1 VTVPANATTA
11 TFAITTSAV
20 NAATAVTITAT
31 YNGVAR
37 TATLT
42 VNPPAALNGVT
53 VNPTAV
59 TGGAGSTG
67 TVTLGSAAPAG
78 GAVVTLASSN
88 TNVATV
94 PASVTVAAGTTTK
107 TFAITTSAVNAAT
120 AVTITAT
127 YNGVARTA
135 TLTVNP
141 AGPAALARVVM
152 NPATMI
158 FGSVSTGTVTLT
170 APAPAGGAVVALA
183 SSDWVS
189 FVLPASVTVPAG
201 ARTARFAVTNSI
213 GQATTIITASYNGVN
228 KTAAL
233 TSVYP
238 TVAALTCTP
247 NPVVAENT
255 TVCTLTMNGI
265 MPSDTTVWILSDQP
279 FFAPIP
285 ANGIVTV
292 PAGAISTAFPITPT
306 LVPDRIVANIS
317 ANALATAT
325 VTTPLTI
332 NLTNRGRTWIL
343 NNVVFDD
350 GGTATG
356 YFTYDP
362 ATGQYLDVNIQVT
375 PGPDPNNPL
384 GHAPQNLYYYPWP
397 NGFMPTFVD
406 NWSTA
411 SEMAL
416 QNPVTNVPVSWTAL
430 QFNFAQAL
438 TNAGGTIPLV
448 VNPNVP
454 YTPFCTEDYSP
465 RCTPPPPDI
474 SQERFALPD
483 NLYGVPTGFFY
494 RIVVSGSVTAQ

>member
-1 VTVPANATTA
+1 VTLTSAAPAGGAVVTLTSSNTNVATVPASVTVAAGATTKA
-11 TFAITTSAV
+11 FAITTSAV

-31 YNGVAR
+31 Y
-37 TATLT
+37 
-42 VNPPAALNGVT
+42 
-53 VNPTAV
+53 
-59 TGGAGSTG
+59 S
-67 TVTLGSAAPAG
+67 
-78 GAVVTLASSN
+78 
-88 TNVATV
+88 
-94 PASVTVAAGTTTK
+94 
-107 TFAITTSAVNAAT
+107 
-120 AVTITAT
+120 
-127 YNGVARTA
+127 GVARTA

-141 AGPAALARVVM
+141 AGPAALARVAM
-152 NPATMI
+152 NPTTMI

-255 TVCTLTMNGI
+255 TVCTVTMNGI

-292 PAGAISTAFPITPT
+292 PAGAISAAFPITPT

-411 SEMAL
+411 SEIAL

-430 QFNFAQAL
+430 QFNFAQPL

-465 RCTPPPPDI
+465 TCTPPPVGI